1 MIDGKLK
8 KKKMEEMEKILNENK
23 LEWFSHENNLKGETK
38 KKVRL
43 LKN

>member
-1 MIDGKLK
+1 
-8 KKKMEEMEKILNENK
+8 MEKIINENK

-43 LKN
+43 LN